1 MDSYIDIPEP
11 LTLADAVSRAALMHF
26 IDAAPELCPA
36 LMSFTPLM
44 RWMQADE
51 STAPA
56 FRVSAETGETIGDE
70 SGSPVCG
77 SFDLTFTLSVPIG
90 DESAALDFEAAR
102 AFLARRLDSP
112 EFRAALAA
120 AFPCEQVWTFRG
132 PEEAEAD
139 GPRFVATFAGEL
151 WLSSFDWPPAT

>member
-1 MDSYIDIPEP
+1 VDSYIDIPEP
-11 LTLADAVSRAALMHF
+11 KTLADAVSRAALMHF
-26 IDAAPELCPA
+26 IDAAPELCPE
-36 LMSFTPLM
+36 LMSFVPLM

-51 STAPA
+51 STSPT
-56 FRVSAETGETIGDE
+56 FRVSAETGETIEDE

-120 AFPCEQVWTFRG
+120 AFPCGQVWTFRG
-132 PEEAEAD
+132 PEDAEAD
-139 GPRFVATFAGEL
+139 GPRFVATFSGEL
-151 WLSSFDWPPAT
+151 WLSSFDWPPAA